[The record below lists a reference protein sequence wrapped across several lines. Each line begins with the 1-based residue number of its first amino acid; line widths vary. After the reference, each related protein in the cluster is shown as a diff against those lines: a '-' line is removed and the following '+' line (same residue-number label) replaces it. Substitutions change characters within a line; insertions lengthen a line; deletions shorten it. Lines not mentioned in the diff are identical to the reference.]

1 MQRSIINYLTESV
14 NKFMNKKQQEK
25 IKQQILNTIKNKK
38 TVNTILSKMNK
49 EARKQAEG
57 FPRYNKRNGFFL
69 YPFEKELDDGK
80 YYRISGFIEIDN
92 SHASDVVCFY
102 YPSNKK
108 YEIELDGVNG

>member
-1 MQRSIINYLTESV
+1 MQRSIVNYLTESV

-49 EARKQAEG
+49 EARKQAEDLS
-57 FPRYNKRNGFFL
+57 RYNKNCNFFL
-69 YPFEKELDDGK
+69 YPFEKKLENGK
-80 YYRISGFIEIDN
+80 FYRIDGFIEINDH
-92 SHASDVVCFY
+92 SSDVVCFY

-108 YEIELDGVNG
+108 YEIECDGVNG